1 MLMATVRFDKN
12 SPMWAEDA
20 RYNVMRLSDIE
31 KYINETIRHRGYI
44 YLNQIYEALGVE
56 WNPEYINRCVKC
68 DNVDRLAF
76 VTFELFETG
85 ENAFDIVITSYEPK
99 ER

>member
-1 MLMATVRFDKN
+1 MLIATVRFDKN
-12 SPMWAEDA
+12 SPMWVEDA
-20 RYNVMRLSDIE
+20 RCNGLRLFCVE
-31 KYINETIRHRGYI
+31 KYINEIIRRRGYI
-44 YLNQIYEALGVE
+44 YLNKIYDLLGVA
-56 WNPEYINRCVKC
+56 WNSENINRCIKC
-68 DNVDRLAF
+68 DSVDRLAF